1 MKTFQHTAA
10 QGDIIFVK
18 LSETAHRD
26 MISLRATPAQQMAMQ
41 PVKPDNGVLV
51 LAHSETGHHHVMTV
65 DRMPDGSDTVEMY
78 RLPDSIYDC
87 FLVVKEPT
95 ALTHLRDFDTHEP
108 ILFEP
113 GTYQAKRQ
121 REYVPGE
128 AQARMV
134 QD

>member
-18 LSETAHRD
+18 INETAHRE
-26 MISLRATPAQQMAMQ
+26 MIPDKRALSCR
-41 PVKPDNGVLV
+41 VLPEGGQLI

-65 DRMPDGSDTVEMY
+65 DRAPDGSDTVEMY